1 MSMLR
6 HATHRLARQ
15 RPSPSFSFL
24 ARPLSQTSLP
34 PRPTSTIFPANL
46 LSPSCLSRPLHSASL
61 PLSRAHRCLAL
72 SSISI
77 VSHPPL
83 ARASALSG
91 CVYSIALYS
100 SSLSPSH
107 RSFHTSST
115 RFTVHGDPTTDPAGR
130 AGTLIAR
137 WEQWKPRIISYLW
150 IAAIVGVGILVLR
163 AGLWVV
169 SFFSSLDFADVGEAA
184 FFAGLLTGLAVVAV
198 ALLGR
203 RALTLRPEQVYQDA
217 LKQVLNDVTVR
228 SFLGSELHTG
238 AFRAYSYLPGSLRLP
253 GVTTGTTAATS
264 IPPPALPAV
273 PASTTSTS
281 SASVLFARLK
291 SYWQP
296 RRLQLFFQV
305 TGNTGE
311 HGMVSAEVEKVRGT
325 HKYNLLCVDV
335 LNTGQRIVLQ
345 GDPSYSIYQGVIR
358 LR

>member
-1 MSMLR
+1 M
-6 HATHRLARQ
+6 
-15 RPSPSFSFL
+15 
-24 ARPLSQTSLP
+24 
-34 PRPTSTIFPANL
+34 
-46 LSPSCLSRPLHSASL
+46 
-61 PLSRAHRCLAL
+61 
-72 SSISI
+72 
-77 VSHPPL
+77 
-83 ARASALSG
+83 
-91 CVYSIALYS
+91 
-100 SSLSPSH
+100 
-107 RSFHTSST
+107 
-115 RFTVHGDPTTDPAGR
+115 HGDPSTDPAGR
-130 AGTLIAR
+130 AGSLVAV
-137 WEQWKPRIISYLW
+137 WDQWKPRIVSYLW

-169 SFFSSLDFADVGEAA
+169 SFFSSLDFADVGQAA
-184 FFAGLLTGLAVVAV
+184 FFAGLFTGLAVVGVAV
-198 ALLGR
+198 LGR

-253 GVTTGTTAATS
+253 GVTTGTTAASS
-264 IPPPALPAV
+264 IAPSTLPSV
-273 PASTTSTS
+273 PASSTSTS
-281 SASVLFARLK
+281 SALLTRLK

-335 LNTGQRIVLQ
+335 LNTGQRIVLA

>member
-1 MSMLR
+1 M
-6 HATHRLARQ
+6 LARTSAFVLP
-15 RPSPSFSFL
+15 RSRNHAPSFVISPSRS
-24 ARPLSQTSLP
+24 
-34 PRPTSTIFPANL
+34 
-46 LSPSCLSRPLHSASL
+46 LHS
-61 PLSRAHRCLAL
+61 
-72 SSISI
+72 
-77 VSHPPL
+77 
-83 ARASALSG
+83 
-91 CVYSIALYS
+91 S
-100 SSLSPSH
+100 SS
-107 RSFHTSST
+107 

-137 WEQWKPRIISYLW
+137 WEQWKPRIVSYLW

-184 FFAGLLTGLAVVAV
+184 FFAGLLTGLAVVGV

-203 RALTLRPEQVYQDA
+203 RALTLRPEYVYQDA

-253 GVTTGTTAATS
+253 GVTTGTTASTS
-264 IPPPALPAV
+264 IAVPAV
-273 PASTTSTS
+273 TVIPASTTTSTW
-281 SASVLFARLK
+281 SALLARLR

-335 LNTGQRIVLQ
+335 LNSGQRIVLQ
-345 GDPSYSIYQGVIR
+345 GRPGLLHLPRCHSTEINA
-358 LR
+358 